1 MKLRYLAPSLFTV
14 GNMACGF
21 FSLLA
26 VSHQDYSTAAWL
38 ILSAVLLDALDGSV
52 ARLVK
57 AESLFG
63 MEFDS
68 LADWVSFGIA
78 PACMMYGFVLKDYGP
93 AGKSIAFLYALCG
106 ALRLARFNLHT
117 QSGQSIPGHF
127 TGLPIPAGAGMLSSF
142 ILLYTI
148 IEQDRP
154 ARTIKPLMD
163 QVPTLYLLIPL
174 FMLAIAALMVSKIPY
189 RAFKQPDLLRPRSP
203 KQLMLIVAGFLLVY
217 LYPHNAIFIF
227 FCAYILSGLA
237 VKVKKAFTG
246 HGSSDGQQP
255 HSKP

>member
-1 MKLRYLAPSLFTV
+1 MIRYLAPSLFTV

-26 VSHQDYSTAAWL
+26 VSHQDYSTASWL

-78 PACMMYGFVLKDYGP
+78 PAYMLYNFVLKDYGP
-93 AGKSIAFLYALCG
+93 AGKAIAFVYALCG
-106 ALRLARFNLHT
+106 ALRLARFNLTT
-117 QSGQSIPGHF
+117 QSGQTIPGHF

-148 IEQDRP
+148 IEQDSP
-154 ARTIKPLMD
+154 ARTLKPLMD
-163 QVPTLYLLIPL
+163 QVPTLYVLIPL
-174 FMLAIAALMVSKIPY
+174 FMLAIAGLMVSTVPY
-189 RAFKQPDLLRPRSP
+189 RTFKQPDLLRPRSAGR
-203 KQLMLIVAGFLLVY
+203 LMIIVAGFLLVY
-217 LYPHNAIFIF
+217 LYPHTAVFLV
-227 FCAYILSGLA
+227 FCAYILSGPA
-237 VKVKKAFTG
+237 VWAKKALTG
-246 HGSSDGQQP
+246 KSRSP
-255 HSKP
+255 HAEP